1 MQSQQQRNNLFRQ
14 KLNSSSYSNS
24 YYFYIIP
31 NEEKNNILKVIKEKV
46 AEQFVSAAKDNDIA
60 DSDTYFKE
68 QVKKPG
74 LFFCIDNPEEWGNV
88 EAFVRDVLHEYP
100 GLKVLVHYTGRKME
114 SKPVAEH
121 LLVTDKR
128 DFDLFGRQKPALK
141 SWLADHHFDL
151 LLVFAGK
158 ENKQCGKIMMGI
170 DAHLKAGWAQES
182 EELLMDI
189 SLGKAGERM
198 AYGIFYKQLKSY
210 FKILNI
216 KLLP

>member
-31 NEEKNNILKVIKEKV
+31 NEDKNNILKVIKEKE

-60 DSDTYFKE
+60 DSDAYFKE

-74 LFFCIDNPEEWGNV
+74 LFFCIDV
-88 EAFVRDVLHEYP
+88 EAFVRVVLHEYP
-100 GLKVLVHYTGRKME
+100 GLKVLVHYTGSKME

-158 ENKQCGKIMMGI
+158 ENKRCEKIMMEI
-170 DAHLKAGWAQES
+170 DARLKAGWTQEG
-182 EELLMDI
+182 EGLLTDI

-198 AYGIFYKQLKSY
+198 AYIIFYKQLKSY
-210 FKILNI
+210 FKRLNI

>member
-1 MQSQQQRNNLFRQ
+1 M
-14 KLNSSSYSNS
+14 
-24 YYFYIIP
+24 
-31 NEEKNNILKVIKEKV
+31 EKE
-46 AEQFVSAAKDNDIA
+46 AEQLVSATKNNDIA
-60 DSDTYFKE
+60 DSDAYFKK

-74 LFFCIDNPEEWGNV
+74 LFFCIDSSREWGDV
-88 EAFVRDVLHEYP
+88 EAFMRDVLHEYP
-100 GLKVLVHYTGRKME
+100 GLKVLVYYTGKMD

-141 SWLADHHFDL
+141 SWLEDHHFDL

-158 ENKQCGKIMMGI
+158 ENKRCEKIKMEI
-170 DAHLKAGWAQES
+170 NARLKAGWTQENK
-182 EELLMDI
+182 ELLVDI

>member
-1 MQSQQQRNNLFRQ
+1 M
-14 KLNSSSYSNS
+14 
-24 YYFYIIP
+24 
-31 NEEKNNILKVIKEKV
+31 KEKE

-60 DSDTYFKE
+60 DSDAYFKE

-74 LFFCIDNPEEWGNV
+74 FFFCIDNPEGWGDV

-100 GLKVLVHYTGRKME
+100 GLKVLVYYTGGKME

-128 DFDLFGRQKPALK
+128 DFNLFGRQKPALK
-141 SWLADHHFDL
+141 SWLTDHHFDL
-151 LLVFAGK
+151 LLAFAGK
-158 ENKQCGKIMMGI
+158 ENKRSEKIMMEI
-170 DAHLKAGWAQES
+170 NARLKAGWPQEN
-182 EELLMDI
+182 EEMLVDI
-189 SLGKAGERM
+189 GLGKSGERI

>member
-1 MQSQQQRNNLFRQ
+1 M
-14 KLNSSSYSNS
+14 
-24 YYFYIIP
+24 
-31 NEEKNNILKVIKEKV
+31 KEKE

-60 DSDTYFKE
+60 DSDAYFKE

-74 LFFCIDNPEEWGNV
+74 LFFCIDSSGEWGDM

-100 GLKVLVHYTGRKME
+100 GLKVLVYYTGGKME

-128 DFDLFGRQKPALK
+128 DFSLFGHQKPALK

-158 ENKQCGKIMMGI
+158 KDKRGEKIMMEI
-170 DAHLKAGWAQES
+170 NARLKVGWPQKS
-182 EELLMDI
+182 EGLLVDI

-198 AYGIFYKQLKSY
+198 NYGIFYKQLKSY
-210 FKILNI
+210 FKRLNI

>member
-14 KLNSSSYSNS
+14 KLISSSYLNS
-24 YYFYIIP
+24 YYFYIVP
-31 NEEKNNILKVIKEKV
+31 NEEKKNILKVIKEKG
-46 AEQFVSAAKDNDIA
+46 AEPFVSATKDNDIA
-60 DSDTYFKE
+60 DSDAYFKE

-74 LFFCIDNPEEWGNV
+74 FFFCIDNSREWGDI

-100 GLKVLVHYTGRKME
+100 GLKVLVYYTGKMD
-114 SKPVAEH
+114 SKPAAEH
-121 LLVTDKR
+121 LMVTDKR
-128 DFDLFGRQKPALK
+128 DFNLFGHQKPALK

-158 ENKQCGKIMMGI
+158 GNKRCEKITMEI
-170 DAHLKAGWAQES
+170 NARLKAGWPQEK
-182 EELLMDI
+182 EEPLVDI
-189 SLGKAGERM
+189 SLGKAGEEM
-198 AYGIFYKQLKSY
+198 AYSIFYKRLKSY